1 MPLEE
6 NASVHD
12 SLTATIDAMEQSSA
26 SSPDAAAAPVAP
38 APSQEAAAPA
48 ATPAAPQDKGSGTG
62 RDASGR
68 FLKKAGDA
76 EPAAVPT
83 GDAPAAAPAAPVVA
97 EGAPTDGKMATPPVV
112 PTADDA
118 PTSWT
123 PELKEKWAG
132 LDPAL
137 KGEIQRRER
146 EITTGL
152 QRAAEARKFG
162 DSVMQEF
169 APYAEILSKEGA
181 TPQAAMR
188 ALLETSYTL
197 RYGSKEHKTALFQAM
212 ANQYGIDLNA
222 QVDPEKANLQRELDN
237 RRLEDARRG
246 SMQQSTISQEVASE
260 LQAFIDAP
268 GHEHYAT
275 VRPIMAGM
283 LGSGAATTL
292 QEAYERACW
301 ADPSIRASMQLADST
316 KRVESQAKNRNAL
329 ATVNGAPGAV
339 ATGSALPDAGNMRQ
353 FIAAQFEPGGGSK
366 RV

>member
-1 MPLEE
+1 MPPEE
-6 NASVHD
+6 NVSVHD
-12 SLTATIDAMEQSSA
+12 SISATIDAMEQSPASA
-26 SSPDAAAAPVAP
+26 PDAPAAPVAP
-38 APSQEAAAPA
+38 AQPKEAAAPA
-48 ATPAAPQDKGSGTG
+48 ATPAAPQDKGTG
-62 RDASGR
+62 RDAHGR
-68 FLKKAGDA
+68 FLKKEGDA
-76 EPAAVPT
+76 APAAVPEGAVPT
-83 GDAPAAAPAAPVVA
+83 PATAPDAGKVA
-97 EGAPTDGKMATPPVV
+97 EGAPVDGKVATPPVV
-112 PTADDA
+112 PTTDDA
-118 PTSWT
+118 PPSWT

-146 EITTGL
+146 EITAGL
-152 QRAAEARKFG
+152 QRAAETRKFG

-169 APYAEILSKEGA
+169 APYAEILAKEGA

-222 QVDPEKANLQRELDN
+222 QVDPEKANLQREIDN

-246 SMQQSTISQEVASE
+246 SMQQSNMQQEVAGE
-260 LQAFIDAP
+260 LQAFVDAP
-268 GHEHYAT
+268 GHEHYPT

-292 QEAYERACW
+292 QEAYDRACW
-301 ADPSIRASMQLADST
+301 ADPTIRASLQLAENT
-316 KRVESQAKNRNAL
+316 QRVAGQAKNRNAL
-329 ATVNGAPGAV
+329 ASVNGAPGAV
-339 ATGSALPDAGNMRQ
+339 ATGSALPDASNLRG
-353 FIAAQFEPGGGSK
+353 FLEAQFAPGGSK

>member
-1 MPLEE
+1 MPPEE
-6 NASVHD
+6 NVSVHD
-12 SLTATIDAMEQSSA
+12 SISATIDAMEQSPA
-26 SSPDAAAAPVAP
+26 STPDAAAAPVAP
-38 APSQEAAAPA
+38 AQSQEAAAPA
-48 ATPAAPQDKGSGTG
+48 ATPTAPQDKGPGTG
-62 RDASGR
+62 RDAHGR
-68 FLKKAGDA
+68 FLKKDGDA
-76 EPAAVPT
+76 EPAAVPKES
-83 GDAPAAAPAAPVVA
+83 APAAAPAAEGAPT
-97 EGAPTDGKMATPPVV
+97 GAPTDGKVATPPVV

-137 KGEIQRRER
+137 KGEIQRREK
-146 EITTGL
+146 EIATGL
-152 QRAAEARKFG
+152 QRAAESRKFG

-222 QVDPEKANLQRELDN
+222 QVDPEKANLQRELDT
-237 RRLEDARRG
+237 RRLDEARRG
-246 SMQQSTISQEVASE
+246 SMQQSTMQQEVAGE
-260 LQAFIDAP
+260 LEAFIASP

-283 LGSGAATTL
+283 LGSGAAATL
-292 QEAYERACW
+292 QEAYDRACW
-301 ADPSIRASMQLADST
+301 ADPTIRASMQLAEST
-316 KRVESQAKNRNAL
+316 RRVESQAKNRNAL
-329 ATVNGAPGAV
+329 GSVNGAPGGV
-339 ATGSALPDAGNMRQ
+339 ATGSALPDPGNMRS
-353 FIAAQFEPGGGSK
+353 FIEAQFAPGGTK

>member
-1 MPLEE
+1 
-6 NASVHD
+6 
-12 SLTATIDAMEQSSA
+12 
-26 SSPDAAAAPVAP
+26 
-38 APSQEAAAPA
+38 
-48 ATPAAPQDKGSGTG
+48 
-62 RDASGR
+62 
-68 FLKKAGDA
+68 
-76 EPAAVPT
+76 
-83 GDAPAAAPAAPVVA
+83 
-97 EGAPTDGKMATPPVV
+97 
-112 PTADDA
+112 
-118 PTSWT
+118 
-123 PELKEKWAG
+123 
-132 LDPAL
+132 
-137 KGEIQRRER
+137 
-146 EITTGL
+146 
-152 QRAAEARKFG
+152 
-162 DSVMQEF
+162 MQEF

-222 QVDPEKANLQRELDN
+222 QIDPEKANLQREIDT

-246 SMQQSTISQEVASE
+246 SQQQSTMTQEVASE

-329 ATVNGAPGAV
+329 ATVNGAPGGV
-339 ATGSALPDAGNMRQ
+339 STGSALPDAGNMRA
-353 FIAAQFEPGGGSK
+353 FIEAQFAPGGSK